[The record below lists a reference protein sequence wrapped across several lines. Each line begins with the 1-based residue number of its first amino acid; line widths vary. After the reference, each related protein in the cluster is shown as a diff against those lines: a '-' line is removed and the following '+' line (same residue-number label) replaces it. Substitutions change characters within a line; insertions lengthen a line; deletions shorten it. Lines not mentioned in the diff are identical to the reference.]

1 MIRNRIFIWSFV
13 LLPFAISS
21 RAAEDP
27 TLARAE
33 HAREVRAI
41 GLKECVHTALLQNR
55 ALQIERLNPVI
66 AQSWLS
72 SSYSYYDPVLLM
84 EARSEE
90 ATDTGGF
97 DPSDF
102 SRDAIYSADA
112 ESIRGGLTGFLPTGL
127 SYAFSGGYAHSDGFR
142 NGLNFDSYSL
152 TAGVT
157 VRQPLLRNLWI
168 DQGRMT
174 IQVNKK
180 NLRIAELGVSYLT
193 MDVINRVQQAYYE
206 LAAATGEVQIQRD
219 LLASRQ
225 KLLSAVRRKIEL
237 GSLTVLDEHLA
248 HAQVARAEADLTLAG
263 NSVQLAENEL
273 KTLLGDGW
281 TNSIHVR
288 LEPADALLVLPGE
301 FELQACWQRGLATRP
316 DLIQLRED
324 VEKANIDVK
333 YRRNQLFPALD
344 LVAGHNRKG
353 SSTDQLL
360 PPLTPSASL
369 PDARDQLRDGD
380 APTDMVGVIFSMP
393 LTLSSER
400 ANFRAAKH
408 VRAQAELR
416 VRQYE
421 ELVLREISDAAQTAQ
436 ARFRHIGLTRRTRE
450 LSQSALA
457 AEEQKLAG
465 GNSTLFVVL
474 QLQDDLASARSVE
487 LRARADYNRALS
499 QLRFA
504 EASLLTHWR
513 FDILFN

>member
-1 MIRNRIFIWSFV
+1 MIRNCSLLSLVVALSLPARIH
-13 LLPFAISS
+13 AG
-21 RAAEDP
+21 AEAGQPDVP
-27 TLARAE
+27 TDRGARP
-33 HAREVRAI
+33 VR
-41 GLKECVHTALLQNR
+41 LEECIHTALLQNR
-55 ALQIERLNPVI
+55 ALQIERLNPAI
-66 AQSWLS
+66 ARAWLS
-72 SSYSYYDPVLLM
+72 SSYSYYDPVLLV

-102 SRDAIYSADA
+102 SRDAVYSADA
-112 ESIRGGLTGFLPTGL
+112 ETVRGGLTGFLPTGL
-127 SYAFSGGYAHSDGFR
+127 SYAFTGGYAHSDGFR

-152 TAGVT
+152 MAGVT
-157 VRQPLLRNLWI
+157 VRQPLLRNFWI

-206 LAAATGEVQIQRD
+206 LAATAGEAQVQRD
-219 LLASRQ
+219 LLESRQ

-237 GSLTVLDEHLA
+237 GSLTVMDEHLA
-248 HAQVARAEADLTLAG
+248 HAQVARAEAGLTLAD
-263 NSVQLAENEL
+263 NAVQLAENEL

-281 TNSIHVR
+281 TNSTHVR
-288 LEPADALLVLPGE
+288 LRPADALLVMPGE
-301 FELQACWQRGLATRP
+301 FELQACWQRGLAGRP

-324 VEKANIDVK
+324 VEKASIDVK

-360 PPLTPSASL
+360 PPLTPAASL

-380 APTDMVGVIFSMP
+380 APTDVVGVIFSMP

-450 LSQSALA
+450 LSESALA

-499 QLRFA
+499 QLRFT